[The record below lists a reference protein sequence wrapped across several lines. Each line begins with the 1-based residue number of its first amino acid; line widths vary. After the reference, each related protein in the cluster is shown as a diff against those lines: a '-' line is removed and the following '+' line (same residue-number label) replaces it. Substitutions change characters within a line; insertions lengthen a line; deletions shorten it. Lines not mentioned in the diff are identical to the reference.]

1 MLHLLLTGFDQCLG
15 DIDLYFITDPM
26 IPLQLRWLSPLSLS
40 TMLPLDIASLCFTIF
55 SSPFD
60 HFILKL
66 KEVNTILKRKLL
78 YSLIISSLFPFPF
91 VFNRLLAQLN
101 LSQDVFPFIERKR
114 IWGHCDANTQTRWLP
129 PSGPAQKDCQSPPFP
144 ILCHLGDFLSE
155 EKWKFFLPLKKLNIN
170 HRLDYS
176 ALIWAF
182 DRPQRIRPKPER
194 RLGMVSA
201 IPCLVMKNWKTWW
214 KSIIEIVFFAQKNI
228 W

>member
-1 MLHLLLTGFDQCLG
+1 MN
-15 DIDLYFITDPM
+15 
-26 IPLQLRWLSPLSLS
+26 PLQLRWLSPLALYNA
-40 TMLPLDIASLCFTIF
+40 LPWILLVWALKSFQARLFTLYSNEKKSKQF
-55 SSPFD
+55 
-60 HFILKL
+60 L
-66 KEVNTILKRKLL
+66 KENYFIILFLFF
-78 YSLIISSLFPFPF
+78 FPFHL

-194 RLGMVSA
+194 RLEMVSA